1 MYTRY
6 YVLHDTGYI
15 AAMSVPHALLAL
27 SSEGP
32 KYGLRL
38 RGESEARGGLGLGL
52 AVDACS
58 TREHSR

>member
-1 MYTRY
+1 
-6 YVLHDTGYI
+6 
-15 AAMSVPHALLAL
+15 MSVPHALLAL
-27 SSEGP
+27 LSAGP

-38 RGESEARGGLGLGL
+38 REEFEARGGLGLGLGLGLALAL